1 MATEMK
7 KVSSTL
13 NENYNVTSDE
23 FVGTVNAVK
32 NETTGVLTNLNGQL
46 YEKKDDGT
54 QGEYV
59 GNFSGTVRNGS
70 MVYTTSQMTREQYTK
85 VMDLIG
91 DIESQ
96 LIK

>member
-1 MATEMK
+1 MATELK

-13 NENYNVTSDE
+13 NENYNVTSDD
-23 FVGTVNAVK
+23 FVGTTNAVK
-32 NETTGVLTNLNGQL
+32 NTTSNQLTNLNGQL

-54 QGEYV
+54 QGAYV
-59 GNFSGTVRNGS
+59 GNFNGVLRDGT
-70 MVYTTSQMTREQYTK
+70 MVYTTSQMTREQYMK
-85 VMDLIG
+85 VMTLIG

>member
-32 NETTGVLTNLNGQL
+32 NETTGDLTNLNGQL
-46 YEKKDDGT
+46 YVKKSDGT
-54 QGEYV
+54 QGAYV
-59 GNFSGTVRNGS
+59 GNFSGTLRDGS
-70 MVYTTSQMTREQYTK
+70 MVYTTSQMTREQYTS
-85 VMDLIG
+85 VMELIG
-91 DIESQ
+91 EIEAQ
-96 LIK
+96 LLA